1 MNYRDHSNKLTILKP
16 LKIKRA
22 EGISLNLI
30 DICTTFGGH
39 SPLMQW
45 LLVCKLCSYQ
55 PKRIVNNIEIML
67 GKSRH
72 SYRLKGQLLDG
83 QIRTSKKY

>member
-1 MNYRDHSNKLTILKP
+1 MNYRDHSNKLIILKP

-39 SPLMQW
+39 SPLMQ
-45 LLVCKLCSYQ
+45 
-55 PKRIVNNIEIML
+55 
-67 GKSRH
+67 
-72 SYRLKGQLLDG
+72 
-83 QIRTSKKY
+83 